1 MEDLNNLLNGGEVPN
16 LFPPDERLQ
25 VRDGPGVLWAQQ
37 FCMRTST
44 QIVQNASH
52 LAQ

>member
-25 VRDGPGVLWAQQ
+25 VSMTGLGTLSAWA
-37 FCMRTST
+37 S
-44 QIVQNASH
+44 
-52 LAQ
+52 

>member
-25 VRDGPGVLWAQQ
+25 VSNRKVLRFQGLW
-37 FCMRTST
+37 F
-44 QIVQNASH
+44 
-52 LAQ
+52 